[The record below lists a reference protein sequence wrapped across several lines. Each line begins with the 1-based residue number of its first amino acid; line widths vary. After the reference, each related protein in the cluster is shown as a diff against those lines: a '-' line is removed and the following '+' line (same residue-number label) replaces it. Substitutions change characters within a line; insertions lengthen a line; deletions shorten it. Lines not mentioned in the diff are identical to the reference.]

1 MNRTTKTDWLVP
13 AGLLFLCAV
22 PAVAGAIRLIQLSTG
37 AEITAENARFFDQ
50 PLPAVL
56 HIISSLIYC
65 IVGAFQ
71 FSPGLRR
78 RSPYWHRMSGRML
91 VPTGLVAALS
101 ALWMTQ
107 YYPGANFDGTAVYVL
122 RLVVGVGM
130 AMSLCLGLFFIV
142 GRDIGNHRAWMMR
155 AYALGL
161 GAGTQAF
168 THIPWF
174 LFPDI
179 QGELVRALCMGAGWL
194 INIAVAE
201 WLIMRV
207 SGKQSAPTGAL
218 AGE

>member
-1 MNRTTKTDWLVP
+1 MKTDWLVS
-13 AGLLFLCAV
+13 AGLLTLCTV
-22 PAVAGAIRLIQLSTG
+22 PALAGAMRVIQLGTG
-37 AEITAENARFFDQ
+37 AEITAENARFFEQ

-78 RSPYWHRMSGRML
+78 RSPHWHRMSGRML

-107 YYPGANFDGTAVYVL
+107 YYPAANFDGTTVYVM

-130 AMSLCLGLFFIV
+130 AMSLCLGLFSIV
-142 GRDIGNHRAWMMR
+142 GRDIANHSAWMMR

-161 GAGTQAF
+161 GAGTQVF

-179 QGELVRALCMGAGWL
+179 QGELARALCMGAGWL

-201 WLIMRV
+201 WLIVRV
-207 SGKQSAPTGAL
+207 SGKQSARTRAL

>member
-1 MNRTTKTDWLVP
+1 M
-13 AGLLFLCAV
+13 CAV
-22 PAVAGAIRLIQLSTG
+22 PAVAGAIRVIQLSTG
-37 AEITAENARFFDQ
+37 AEITVENTRFFDQ

-65 IVGAFQ
+65 VVGAFQ

-78 RSPYWHRMSGRML
+78 RSLHWHRISGRML

-107 YYPGANFDGTAVYVL
+107 YYPVANFDGTAVYVM

-161 GAGTQAF
+161 GAGTQVF

-179 QGELVRALCMGAGWL
+179 QGELARALCMGAGWL
-194 INIAVAE
+194 INIAAAE

-207 SGKQSAPTGAL
+207 GEKERTRAL
-218 AGE
+218 VGE